1 MNLPSDKTTA
11 AAPENL
17 RAAHGVLRVSAETSA
32 FARSEGK
39 PSEDA
44 SVVKEFDGAF
54 LAAVADGLGSAKQG
68 GEAATRAVETLVR
81 NFPARPRAWSAGKT
95 LEEITR
101 HLNRRFHQEGI
112 ARFESTELATTI
124 AAIAFEGDR
133 AYLLNAGDS
142 RIYLWRAGQL
152 TQLSTD
158 HRESHPQRT
167 HVLTHAMGLADELT
181 PATRELPILADDVLL
196 LCTDGLS
203 DVLNHDA
210 LAALLARGATAAAIA
225 TEAHRLATDDTRDD
239 LTVVTLRVLEAG
251 PAHRPAEV
259 AVRVPDKLKV
269 GDVID
274 GFTLRRSFRAS
285 DRIWL
290 AARQGNSFVLK
301 FAPREAAQNE
311 SARTVFLREI
321 WHATQIQAE
330 FFPAAFAP
338 ENATACYYALE
349 YIHAPTLKQFIS
361 EHGPLTPP
369 QAVALA
375 QFILR
380 AEQFLLRHD
389 FVHGDLK
396 PENILVLRENSDV
409 RFKLIDLGSVS
420 EVFSLQGRAGTPS
433 YLAPERFTGAAMT
446 ERTEIFSLG
455 VTLYEA
461 LTGKLP
467 YGEVEPFQTP
477 VFKNARPLTA
487 LNPHAPL
494 WLEAIAARAI
504 ASVPEQRYENYSEM
518 LFELEN
524 PAKVRPFHRAGTP
537 LIERNPLL
545 FFKIGFFLMLA
556 VALGLLGVIYHL
568 LHPFISR

>member
-1 MNLPSDKTTA
+1 MSMTLEHAA

-17 RAAHGVLRVSAETSA
+17 RAAHGVLRVSAETFA
-32 FARSEGK
+32 FARGEQQ

-68 GEAATRAVETLVR
+68 GEAATRAVETLSR
-81 NFPARPRAWSAGKT
+81 NFPARPRAWTAGKT

-101 HLNRRFHQEGI
+101 HLNRRFHQEGM

-124 AAIAFEGDR
+124 AAIALEGDR
-133 AYLLNAGDS
+133 AYTLNAGDS
-142 RIYLWRAGQL
+142 RIYLWRAGRL
-152 TQLSTD
+152 AQLSTD
-158 HRESHPQRT
+158 HREPYPQRT
-167 HVLTHAMGLADELT
+167 HVLTHAMGLAEELT
-181 PATRELPILADDVLL
+181 PATRELPVLAGDVIL

-203 DVLNHDA
+203 DVLNDDA
-210 LAALLARGATAAAIA
+210 LTALLERGATAAAIA
-225 TEAHRLATDDTRDD
+225 AEARRLATDDTRDD
-239 LTVVTLRVLEAG
+239 LTVVTLRVLETG

-259 AVRVPDKLKV
+259 AARVPDKLKV

-301 FAPREAAQNE
+301 FAPREAAHNE

-321 WHATQIQAE
+321 WHAAQIQAE
-330 FFPAAFAP
+330 FFPAAFVP
-338 ENATACYYALE
+338 EGATACYYALE
-349 YIHAPTLKQFIS
+349 YIHAPTLKQFIAD
-361 EHGPLTPP
+361 HGPLTPP
-369 QAVALA
+369 QAVELA
-375 QFILR
+375 RFILR
-380 AEQFLLRHD
+380 AGQFLLRHD

-396 PENILVLRENSDV
+396 PENILVLRGTDGLG
-409 RFKLIDLGSVS
+409 FKLIDLGSVS

-433 YLAPERFTGAAMT
+433 YLAPERFTSAAMT

-467 YGEVEPFQTP
+467 YGEIEPFQTP
-477 VFKNARPLTA
+477 MLKAARPLTA

-504 ASVPEQRYENYSEM
+504 AIAPEQRYENYSEM

-524 PAKVRPFHRAGTP
+524 PAKVRPFHQPGTP

-545 FFKIGFFLMLA
+545 FFKIGFFLLLA
-556 VALGLLGVIYHL
+556 VTLGLLGVIFKL
-568 LHPFISR
+568 LNR

>member
-1 MNLPSDKTTA
+1 MNLPSDKNIV

-17 RAAHGVLRVSAETSA
+17 RAAHGVLRVSAETFA

-68 GEAATRAVETLVR
+68 GEAAARAVETLAR
-81 NFPARPRAWSAGKT
+81 NFPARPRAWTAGKT

-101 HLNRRFHQEGI
+101 HLNRRFHQEGM

-124 AAIAFEGDR
+124 AAVALEGDR
-133 AYLLNAGDS
+133 AYALNAGDS
-142 RIYLWRAGQL
+142 RIYLWRAGKL
-152 TQLSTD
+152 SQLSTD
-158 HRESHPQRT
+158 HREPHPNRT
-167 HVLTHAMGLADELT
+167 HVLTRAMGLADELT
-181 PATRELPILADDVLL
+181 PATRELPVHAGDLLL

-203 DVLNHDA
+203 DVLNDDA
-210 LAALLARGATAAAIA
+210 LTALLDRGATAAAIA
-225 TEAHRLATDDTRDD
+225 AEAHRQATDDTRDD
-239 LTVVTLRVLEAG
+239 LTVVTLRVLETG

-290 AARQGNSFVLK
+290 AARQGHSFVLK
-301 FAPREAAQNE
+301 FAPREAAQND
-311 SARTVFLREI
+311 SARTVFLREV

-330 FFPAAFAP
+330 FFPGAFVP

-349 YIHAPTLKQFIS
+349 YIHAPTLKQFVADN
-361 EHGPLTPP
+361 GPLTPP
-369 QAVALA
+369 QAVELA
-375 QFILR
+375 RFVLR
-380 AEQFLLRHD
+380 AGQFLLRHD

-396 PENILVLRENSDV
+396 PENILVLRAGDSLGF
-409 RFKLIDLGSVS
+409 RLIDLGSVS
-420 EVFSLQGRAGTPS
+420 EIFSLQGRAGTPS

-467 YGEVEPFQTP
+467 YGEIEPFQTP
-477 VFKNARPLTA
+477 VFKTARPLTA

-494 WLEAIAARAI
+494 WLEAIAARAL
-504 ASVPEQRYENYSEM
+504 AVAPEQRYENYSEM

-524 PAKVRPFHRAGTP
+524 PAKVRPFHRPGTP

-545 FFKIGFFLMLA
+545 FFKIGFFLLLA
-556 VALGLLGVIYHL
+556 AALGLLGVIFHL
-568 LHPFISR
+568 LHPSISR

>member
-1 MNLPSDKTTA
+1 MSLPSYKTA

-17 RAAHGVLRVSAETSA
+17 RAANGVLRVSAETFA
-32 FARSEGK
+32 FARSESQ

-44 SVVKEFDGAF
+44 LVVKEFSGAF

-68 GEAATRAVETLVR
+68 GEAAKRAVETLAR

-101 HLNRRFHQEGI
+101 HLNRRFHQEGM

-124 AAIAFEGDR
+124 AAIALEGNH
-133 AYLLNAGDS
+133 AYALNAGDS
-142 RIYLWRAGQL
+142 RIYLWRTGKLA
-152 TQLSTD
+152 QLSTD
-158 HRESHPQRT
+158 HREPHPQRT
-167 HVLTHAMGLADELT
+167 HVLTHAMGLAEELT
-181 PATRELPILADDVLL
+181 PAMRELQIFADDVLL
-196 LCTDGLS
+196 LCSDGMS
-203 DVLNHDA
+203 DMLNDDA
-210 LAALLARGATAAAIA
+210 LAALLARGATAATIA
-225 TEAHRLATDDTRDD
+225 AEAHRLTTEETRDD
-239 LTVVTLRVLEAG
+239 LTVVTLRVLETGA
-251 PAHRPAEV
+251 AQRPAET
-259 AVRVPDKLKV
+259 AARVPDKLKV

-290 AARQGNSFVLK
+290 AARQGDSFVLK

-311 SARTVFLREI
+311 SARTVFLNEI
-321 WHATQIQAE
+321 WHATQLVAE
-330 FFPAAFAP
+330 FFPTTFVP

-349 YIHAPTLKQFIS
+349 YIHAPTLKHFIS

-369 QAVALA
+369 QAVELA
-375 QFILR
+375 KFILR
-380 AEQFLLRHD
+380 AGQFLLRHD

-396 PENILVLRENSDV
+396 PENILVLRENSDL

-455 VTLYEA
+455 ITLYEA

-477 VFKNARPLTA
+477 VFKTTRPLTA

-494 WLEAIAARAI
+494 WLEAIAARAT
-504 ASVPEQRYENYSEM
+504 AAAPEQRYENYSEM

-524 PAKVRPFHRAGTP
+524 PAKVQPFHRSGAP
-537 LIERNPLL
+537 LLERNPLL
-545 FFKIGFFLMLA
+545 FYKIGFFLLLTLN
-556 VALGLLGVIYHL
+556 VFLLGLRLI
-568 LHPFISR
+568 HPR

>member
-1 MNLPSDKTTA
+1 MNTPLETIA
-11 AAPENL
+11 AAPESL
-17 RAAHGVLRVSAETSA
+17 RAPNGVLRVSAETFA
-32 FARSEGK
+32 FARDGQK

-44 SVVKEFDGAF
+44 AVVKDFSGVF

-68 GEAATRAVETLVR
+68 GEAAARAVETLAR
-81 NFPARPRAWSAGKT
+81 NFPARPRAWSVGKT

-101 HLNRRFHQEGI
+101 HLNRRFHQEGM

-124 AAIAFEGDR
+124 AAVALEGDR
-133 AYLLNAGDS
+133 AYTLNAGDS

-152 TQLSTD
+152 SQLSTD
-158 HRESHPQRT
+158 HREPHPDRT
-167 HVLTHAMGLADELT
+167 HVLTHAMGLADELM
-181 PATRELPILADDVLL
+181 PATRELQIFTGDLLL
-196 LCTDGLS
+196 LCTDGIS
-203 DVLNHDA
+203 DVLNDTA
-210 LAALLARGATAAAIA
+210 LTALLQRGATAATIA
-225 TEAHRLATDDTRDD
+225 AEAHLLATDTTRDD
-239 LTVVTLRVLEAG
+239 LTVVTVRVLEAG
-251 PAHRPAEV
+251 AAHRPAEA

-290 AARQGNSFVLK
+290 AARQGDSFVLK

-311 SARTVFLREI
+311 SARTVFEREI

-330 FFPAAFAP
+330 FFPATFVP

-349 YIHAPTLKQFIS
+349 YINAPTLKQFIAK
-361 EHGPLTPP
+361 HNPLTPP
-369 QAVALA
+369 QAVELA
-375 QFILR
+375 RFVLR
-380 AEQFLLRHD
+380 AGQFLLRHD

-396 PENILVLRENSDV
+396 PENILVLRENDGL

-420 EVFSLQGRAGTPS
+420 EIFSLQGRAGTPS
-433 YLAPERFTGAAMT
+433 YLAPERFTGAAMA

-467 YGEVEPFQTP
+467 YGEIEPFQTP
-477 VFKNARPLTA
+477 VFKTARPLAA
-487 LNPHAPL
+487 LNPHAPP

-504 ASVPEQRYENYSEM
+504 AVAPEQRYESYSEM

-524 PAKVRPFHRAGTP
+524 PAKVRPFHQPGTP
-537 LIERNPLL
+537 LLERNPLL
-545 FFKIGFFLMLA
+545 FYKIGFFLLFA
-556 VALGLLGVIYHL
+556 VTLGLLVVISHL
-568 LHPFISR
+568 LHR

>member
-1 MNLPSDKTTA
+1 MNTTSDKTTA

-17 RAAHGVLRVSAETSA
+17 RAAHGVLRVSAETFA
-32 FARSEGK
+32 FARDERQ
-39 PSEDA
+39 PSDDA
-44 SVVKEFDGAF
+44 SVVKEFDGVF

-68 GEAATRAVETLVR
+68 GEAAARAVETLAR
-81 NFPARPRAWSAGKT
+81 NFPARPRAWTAGKT
-95 LEEITR
+95 LEEIIR
-101 HLNRRFHQEGI
+101 HLNRRFHQEGMG
-112 ARFESTELATTI
+112 RFESPELATTI
-124 AAIAFEGDR
+124 AAVAFEGDR
-133 AYLLNAGDS
+133 VCALNAGDS
-142 RIYLWRAGQL
+142 RIYLWRAGKL

-158 HRESHPQRT
+158 HREPHPQRT
-167 HVLTHAMGLADELT
+167 HVLTHAMGLAEELT
-181 PATRELPILADDVLL
+181 PTTRELPVLAGDVLV

-203 DVLNHDA
+203 DVLNDAA
-210 LAALLARGATAAAIA
+210 LAALLERGATAAAIA
-225 TEAHRLATDDTRDD
+225 GEARRLTTDDTRDD
-239 LTVVTLRVLEAG
+239 LTVVTLRVQETG

-311 SARTVFLREI
+311 SARTVFMREI

-330 FFPAAFAP
+330 FFPAAFVP

-349 YIHAPTLKQFIS
+349 YLHAPTLKHFIAES
-361 EHGPLTPP
+361 GPLTPP
-369 QAVALA
+369 QAVELA
-375 QFILR
+375 QFLLR

-396 PENILVLRENSDV
+396 PENILVLRENDGL

-477 VFKNARPLTA
+477 VFKAARPLAA

-494 WLEAIAARAI
+494 WLEAIAARAT
-504 ASVPEQRYENYSEM
+504 AVAPEQRYENYSEM

-524 PAKVRPFHRAGTP
+524 PAKVRPFHQPGTP
-537 LIERNPLL
+537 LLERNPLL
-545 FFKIGFFLMLA
+545 FYKIGFFLLLA
-556 VALGLLGVIYHL
+556 VALGLAGVILKL
-568 LHPFISR
+568 LNR

>member
-1 MNLPSDKTTA
+1 MSLLPDKKIA
-11 AAPENL
+11 AAPENF
-17 RAAHGVLRVSAETSA
+17 RAASGVLRVSAETFASA
-32 FARSEGK
+32 RGEDK
-39 PSEDA
+39 VSEDA
-44 SVVKEFDGAF
+44 SAVKEFSGAF

-68 GEAATRAVETLVR
+68 GEAAARAVEALVR

-95 LEEITR
+95 LDEITR
-101 HLNRRFHQEGI
+101 HLNRRFHQEGM
-112 ARFESTELATTI
+112 ARFEATELATTL
-124 AAIAFEGDR
+124 AAIALEGNH
-133 AYLLNAGDS
+133 AYALNAGDS
-142 RIYLWRAGQL
+142 RIYLWRAGKL
-152 TQLSTD
+152 SQLSTD
-158 HRESHPQRT
+158 HREPHPGRA
-167 HVLTHAMGLADELT
+167 HVLTRAMGLAEELA
-181 PATRELPILADDVLL
+181 PALHELPIFADDLFL

-203 DVLNHDA
+203 DVLNAKA
-210 LAALLARGATAAAIA
+210 LTALLERGASAATIA
-225 TEAHRLATDDTRDD
+225 AEARRLTTDETRDD
-239 LTVVTLRVLEAG
+239 LTLVTVRVLEVGA
-251 PAHRPAEV
+251 AQRPAE
-259 AVRVPDKLKV
+259 AAARVPDKLKA

-290 AARQGNSFVLK
+290 AARQGDSFVLK

-311 SARTVFLREI
+311 TARTIFQREI
-321 WHATQIQAE
+321 WHATQIVAE
-330 FFPAAFAP
+330 FFPTAFVP

-349 YIHAPTLKQFIS
+349 YIHAPTLKHFIN
-361 EHGPLTPP
+361 EHGSLTPP
-369 QAVALA
+369 QAVELA

-396 PENILVLRENSDV
+396 PENILVLRENSDL

-433 YLAPERFTGAAMT
+433 YLAPERFAGAAMT

-467 YGEVEPFQTP
+467 YGEIEPFQTP
-477 VFKNARPLTA
+477 VFKTARPLAA

-494 WLEAIAARAI
+494 WLEAIAARAT
-504 ASVPEQRYENYSEM
+504 AVAPEQRYESYSEM

-524 PAKVRPFHRAGTP
+524 PAKVQPFHRPGTP
-537 LIERNPLL
+537 LLERNPLL
-545 FFKIGFFLMLA
+545 FFKIGFFFLLA
-556 VALGLLGVIYHL
+556 VSLVLFGVILHL
-568 LHPFISR
+568 LHR

>member
-1 MNLPSDKTTA
+1 MNTPLENAK

-17 RAAHGVLRVSAETSA
+17 RATHPVLRVSAETFTYA
-32 FARSEGK
+32 CDGQK

-44 SVVKEFDGAF
+44 LVVKEFSGVY
-54 LAAVADGLGSAKQG
+54 LAAVADGLGSAKHG
-68 GEAATRAVETLVR
+68 GEAAARVVEALAR
-81 NFPARPRAWSAGKT
+81 NFPARPCAWSAGKT

-101 HLNRRFHQEGI
+101 HLNRRFHQEGM

-124 AAIAFEGDR
+124 ATVALEGDR
-133 AYLLNAGDS
+133 AYMLNAGDS

-158 HRESHPQRT
+158 HREPHPDRT
-167 HVLTHAMGLADELT
+167 HVLTRAMGLADELT
-181 PATRELPILADDVLL
+181 PATREVPVLKDDLLL
-196 LCTDGLS
+196 LCTDGMS
-203 DVLNHDA
+203 DVLNDSA
-210 LAALLARGATAAAIA
+210 LTALLERGATAAAIA
-225 TEAHRLATDDTRDD
+225 AEAHLQATDDTRDD
-239 LTVVTLRVLEAG
+239 LTVVTLRVLETG
-251 PAHRPAEV
+251 PAHRPVEA
-259 AVRVPDKLKV
+259 AVRVPDKLKA
-269 GDVID
+269 GDVIN

-290 AARQGNSFVLK
+290 AARQGDSFVLK
-301 FAPREAAQNE
+301 FAPREAAQND
-311 SARTVFLREI
+311 SARTAFEREI
-321 WHATQIQAE
+321 WHATQIHAE
-330 FFPAAFAP
+330 FFPAAFVP

-349 YIHAPTLKQFIS
+349 YINAPTLKQFIAK
-361 EHGPLTPP
+361 HNPLTPP
-369 QAVALA
+369 QAVELA
-375 QFILR
+375 RFILR

-396 PENILVLRENSDV
+396 PENILVMREGDSL

-420 EVFSLQGRAGTPS
+420 EIFSLQGRAGTPS

-477 VFKNARPLTA
+477 VFKTARPLAA

-504 ASVPEQRYENYSEM
+504 AVAPEQRYESYSEM

-524 PAKVRPFHRAGTP
+524 PAKVRPFHQPGTP
-537 LIERNPLL
+537 LLERNPLL
-545 FFKIGFFLMLA
+545 FFKIGFFLLLA
-556 VALGLLGVIYHL
+556 VTLGLLLVISHL
-568 LHPFISR
+568 LHR

>member
-1 MNLPSDKTTA
+1 MNSTFKNIA
-11 AAPENL
+11 AAPENF
-17 RAAHGVLRVSAETSA
+17 RASHGVLRVSAETFS
-32 FARSEGK
+32 FARSEQQ

-44 SVVKEFDGAF
+44 AVVKEFSGAF

-68 GEAATRAVETLVR
+68 GEAANRVVEILAR

-101 HLNRRFHQEGI
+101 HLNRRFHQEGM
-112 ARFESTELATTI
+112 ARFESPELATTI
-124 AAIAFEGDR
+124 AAIALEGDR
-133 AYLLNAGDS
+133 AYALNAGDS
-142 RIYLWRAGQL
+142 RIYLWRAGKL
-152 TQLSTD
+152 SQLSTD
-158 HRESHPQRT
+158 HREPHPDRT
-167 HVLTHAMGLADELT
+167 HVLTHAMGLADELA
-181 PATRELPILADDVLL
+181 PATRELPILAGDLLL
-196 LCTDGLS
+196 LCTDGMS
-203 DVLNHDA
+203 DVLNDAA
-210 LAALLARGATAAAIA
+210 LAGLLERGATAANIA
-225 TEAHRLATDDTRDD
+225 AEAHRLATDDTRDD
-239 LTVVTLRVLEAG
+239 LTVVTVRVLETGA
-251 PAHRPAEV
+251 AHLPVEA

-290 AARQGNSFVLK
+290 AACQGNAYVLK

-311 SARTVFLREI
+311 SARYIFDREI
-321 WHATQIQAE
+321 WHATRIQAG
-330 FFPAAFAP
+330 FFPTAFVP

-349 YIHAPTLKQFIS
+349 YINAPTLKQFIAKHNS
-361 EHGPLTPP
+361 LTPP
-369 QAVALA
+369 QAVELA
-375 QFILR
+375 RFVLR

-396 PENILVLRENSDV
+396 PENILVLRESDNL

-477 VFKNARPLTA
+477 VFRTARPLAA
-487 LNPHAPL
+487 LNPHAPP

-504 ASVPEQRYENYSEM
+504 AVAPEQRYESYSEM

-524 PAKVRPFHRAGTP
+524 PAKVRPFHQPGTP
-537 LIERNPLL
+537 LLERNPLL
-545 FFKIGFFLMLA
+545 FFKIGFFLLLA
-556 VALGLLGVIYHL
+556 VTLGLLLIISHL
-568 LHPFISR
+568 LHR